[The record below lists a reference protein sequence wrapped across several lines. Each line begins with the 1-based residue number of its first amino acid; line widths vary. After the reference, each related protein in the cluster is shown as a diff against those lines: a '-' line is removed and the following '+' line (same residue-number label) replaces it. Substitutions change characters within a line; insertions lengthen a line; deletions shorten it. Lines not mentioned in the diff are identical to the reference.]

1 MRTRA
6 GVFSVVA
13 AAGLLGALVLS
24 GCKHKQPS
32 ASDLFNDEAKIGAG
46 LPYPVMDWRAL
57 TTSVD
62 RGAMTTSTLFGNDV
76 AVAAA
81 RGGAASY
88 PAGSVLGLV
97 TWRQREDPHWFG
109 GRIPDAPVSVEFVE
123 FGSGPLPVYRH
134 FAGAPLSEQA
144 DSGSPVRLAAIEAI
158 KPVVLP

>member
-1 MRTRA
+1 MRMRA

-13 AAGLLGALVLS
+13 AGLMGTLLLG
-24 GCKHKQPS
+24 GCRHKHPS

-62 RGAMTTSTLFGNDV
+62 RGGMTTSTLFGNDV

-88 PAGSVLGLV
+88 PVGAVLGLV
-97 TWRQREDPHWFG
+97 TWRQREDAHWFG

-144 DSGSPVRLAAIEAI
+144 DSGSPARLAAIEAI